1 LVRALALIL
10 AGGMLPQNAAPPTA
24 GTPLQDAAP
33 RAEKASV
40 CEVARSGAVYTGHT
54 LELTGIVAGLDCMLG
69 VKLVFSDEAQKHE
82 DIRVLFAAVKRN
94 AETGVDAGIT
104 GTFEGRYT
112 YSDDGGAQFAVDGI
126 DQLNF
131 PKK

>member
-1 LVRALALIL
+1 
-10 AGGMLPQNAAPPTA
+10 MLPQNAAPPTA

-54 LELTGIVAGLDCMLG
+54 LELTGIVAGLDTAHLLLTSTDCMLG